1 MNIKTIFINEF
12 GHLRSGW
19 RFAVFLF
26 AYISASVFFA
36 ETVNSILLR
45 LQIGYSEDSLLGFF
59 VPVFI
64 FAVFSIFIGWLCG
77 KFLEGLPFRALG
89 LWVTKNW
96 LKDFCSGVLF
106 GAGSI
111 ILAAIVGVIFGGL
124 TLNLNQTHG
133 SSAIWLTLSTSLF
146 IFAVGAIS
154 EEALFRGYL
163 FQTLSR
169 ANLAW
174 LAIAIT
180 SVFFASAHLGNKD
193 ANYISTLNTALA
205 GIWFGIAYLKTRTL
219 WFPIGLHLAWN
230 WVQGAVLGIP
240 VSGITNLTTAPV
252 FQVSD
257 FGTNQ
262 ITGGN
267 YGIEGGIA
275 CTIALIISALAI
287 WFAPFLQPTQ
297 EMLALTNTESDRRV
311 Y

>member
-12 GHLRSGW
+12 GRLRSGW

-26 AYISASVFFA
+26 TYLAVSVFFE
-36 ETVNSILLR
+36 ETVKSLLLR
-45 LQIGYSEDSLLGFF
+45 LPIGYSEDSLLGFF
-59 VPVFI
+59 VPIFI
-64 FAVFSIFIGWLCG
+64 FAGFSIFIGWLCG

-89 LWVTKNW
+89 IWFTKNW
-96 LKDFCSGVLF
+96 LKDLSLGVAF
-106 GAGSI
+106 GAASI
-111 ILAAIVGVIFGGL
+111 LLAVIVAIIFGGL
-124 TLNLNQTHG
+124 SLNYNQTHG

-146 IFAVGAIS
+146 IFIVGAVS
-154 EEALFRGYL
+154 EETLFRGYL

-169 ANLAW
+169 AKLAW
-174 LAIAIT
+174 LAIVLT

-193 ANYISTLNTALA
+193 ASYVSTLNTGLA

-240 VSGITNLTTAPV
+240 VSGITNLTTAPL

-257 FGTNQ
+257 FGTKQ

-287 WFAPFLQPTQ
+287 WFAPFLKPTQ
-297 EMLALTNTESDRRV
+297 EMLALTNTESKRRV
-311 Y
+311 D